1 MTRSRGLKLSADGP
15 VLTCYGF
22 AAGLRVSSKSAVRI
36 GPCAFIFPLRSLPDP
51 VGRAS
56 ARGGLREMSCA
67 SPFSSMIDEWLN
79 LDWSYYA

>member
-22 AAGLRVSSKSAVRI
+22 AARLRASSKRAVRI
-36 GPCAFIFPLRSLPDP
+36 GPCAFILPLRSLPDP

-56 ARGGLREMSCA
+56 ARGGLREICCA
-67 SPFSSMIDEWLN
+67 LPFSSMIDEL
-79 LDWSYYA
+79 LDLD